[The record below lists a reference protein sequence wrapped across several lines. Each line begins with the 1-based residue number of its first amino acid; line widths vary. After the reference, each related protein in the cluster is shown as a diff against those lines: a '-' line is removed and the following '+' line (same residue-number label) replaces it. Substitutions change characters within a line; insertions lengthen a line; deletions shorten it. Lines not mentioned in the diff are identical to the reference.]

1 MASTPPGLEGNW
13 PHPGMNREELA
24 FLGSRSSRKEIG
36 MTAIGGS
43 CLCGGV
49 KFEITGPLS
58 SPLNCHLF
66 TMSQAAWRAVPQP
79 RSGAGRRL
87 PLVQGE
93 HLIKYYES
101 AGGYLRFCRE
111 CRSPIIN
118 RTGPNWKR
126 AAQFPAQCLNTASRW
141 PFWTI
146 HRCGRHATSSSASK
160 APWFEITDDLPQY
173 AEYAPPG

>member
-1 MASTPPGLEGNW
+1 MAWHRGNIAYSSESLPDRRDAVGRSLRKHNKQTDVASTPPGLEGNW

-79 RSGAGRRL
+79 RSGTGRRL
-87 PLVQGE
+87 PVA
-93 HLIKYYES
+93 
-101 AGGYLRFCRE
+101 AGRVPDQVLRER
-111 CRSPIIN
+111 
-118 RTGPNWKR
+118 
-126 AAQFPAQCLNTASRW
+126 
-141 PFWTI
+141 
-146 HRCGRHATSSSASK
+146 GR
-160 APWFEITDDLPQY
+160 LP
-173 AEYAPPG
+173 